1 MAYDL
6 GKITET
12 LVGGVVAVKVM
23 EVGFGAMEKATKG
36 SRRKKGSKKS
46 NSIWF

>member
-12 LVGGVVAVKVM
+12 LIGGVVAVKVM
-23 EVGFGAMEKATKG
+23 EVGFGAIDRSTKR
-36 SRRKKGSKKS
+36 SRKGSKKS
-46 NSIWF
+46 KGLLF